1 MDKNDELGL
10 SDMEARE
17 ILAKNGPNEIFR
29 RKKISFLGIAR
40 HEVTEPMILLLLFVG
55 VVYSIWGGLF
65 DAVTIFVIIAL
76 LVIAEVYNEYRAKN
90 AIAALE
96 LIAAPGTRVIRGGR
110 LVTIDSRE
118 VVPGD
123 LLVLVTGTKIAA
135 DSEVIRS
142 TNLQCDEST
151 LTGESFPVEKKS
163 SETLYAG
170 TNIVSGEGTAKVLF
184 TGKKTRLGQIAATA
198 EEIRPPK
205 TALQLA
211 MKDLAGKTCV
221 HRSVLLCRYYPDR
234 YYPRPGYQDN
244 DSDRAFAFLCNN
256 TRRASDYY
264 HHGARDWSVPAF
276 QKKISC

>member
-96 LIAAPGTRVIRGGR
+96 LIAAPV
-110 LVTIDSRE
+110 D
-118 VVPGD
+118 
-123 LLVLVTGTKIAA
+123 
-135 DSEVIRS
+135 
-142 TNLQCDEST
+142 
-151 LTGESFPVEKKS
+151 
-163 SETLYAG
+163 
-170 TNIVSGEGTAKVLF
+170 
-184 TGKKTRLGQIAATA
+184 
-198 EEIRPPK
+198 
-205 TALQLA
+205 
-211 MKDLAGKTCV
+211 
-221 HRSVLLCRYYPDR
+221 
-234 YYPRPGYQDN
+234 PGYQGRTARN
-244 DSDRAFAFLCNN
+244 D
-256 TRRASDYY
+256 
-264 HHGARDWSVPAF
+264 
-276 QKKISC
+276 